1 MQPNSVTF
9 AGVLN
14 ACASGVALEEGRSVH
29 YQIIQSGLESD
40 VVVGSSLVDIYAK
53 CGSIQDS
60 WRVFNKMPSQNVAT
74 WNAIL
79 GRCAKHGHAKE
90 ALKHSEQM
98 SEEGV
103 QPDGKTCVCLLSACS
118 HAGLVD
124 EGMRLYASMIKDYM
138 IAAELEHYTCM
149 VDLLGHA
156 GNLQEA
162 ENMIKSTP
170 FKPDVTTGMGSLG
183 GCRTHGKEDGKTCC

>member
-14 ACASGVALEEGRSVH
+14 ACASGVAIEEGRSVH

-60 WRVFNKMPSQNVAT
+60 CRVFNKMPSQNVAT

-79 GRCAKHGHAKE
+79 GGCAKHGHAKE
-90 ALKHSEQM
+90 ALKHSEQTN
-98 SEEGV
+98 EE
-103 QPDGKTCVCLLSACS
+103 
-118 HAGLVD
+118 
-124 EGMRLYASMIKDYM
+124 
-138 IAAELEHYTCM
+138 ELEHYTCM

-170 FKPDVTTGMGSLG
+170 FKPDVATWMGLLG
-183 GCRTHGKEDGKTCC
+183 ACRTHGNGDGKTCC

>member
-1 MQPNSVTF
+1 MWARAQGTGTILTNATGGYATKLCYFS
-9 AGVLN
+9 GVLN

-79 GRCAKHGHAKE
+79 GRCAKHGMLRK
-90 ALKHSEQM
+90 
-98 SEEGV
+98 
-103 QPDGKTCVCLLSACS
+103 LLNI
-118 HAGLVD
+118 LN
-124 EGMRLYASMIKDYM
+124 R
-138 IAAELEHYTCM
+138 
-149 VDLLGHA
+149 
-156 GNLQEA
+156 
-162 ENMIKSTP
+162 
-170 FKPDVTTGMGSLG
+170 
-183 GCRTHGKEDGKTCC
+183 